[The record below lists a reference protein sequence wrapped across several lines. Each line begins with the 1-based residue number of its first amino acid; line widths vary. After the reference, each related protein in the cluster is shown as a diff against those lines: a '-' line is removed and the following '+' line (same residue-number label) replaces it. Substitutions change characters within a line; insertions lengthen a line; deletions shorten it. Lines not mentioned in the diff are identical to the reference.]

1 MNSTPKC
8 PRCGSAGIVTRNYA
22 SKAGGVLG
30 IVAGAAAAL
39 NDSDN
44 SPPPG
49 NIGGA
54 ILVALIGGA
63 AGCTTGAVMGR
74 AIDEAVLDNNE
85 CVSCGQAF
93 SSSSSA

>member
-1 MNSTPKC
+1 MNSIPKC
-8 PRCGSAGIVTRNYA
+8 PRCGSGGIVTRNYA

-39 NDSDN
+39 KGSDN
-44 SPPPG
+44 TPSPG

-63 AGCTTGAVMGR
+63 AGCTTGAMVGR

-85 CVSCGQAF
+85 CTSCGHTF
-93 SSSSSA
+93 SSTSSA